1 MGNFRVPGMGN
12 RMSGSADIKSIV
24 REQSRFN
31 ESVSRNFKELQK
43 IGIDG
48 GDIKPGSL
56 TPQNFIQAAKIN
68 SIFYVGSQSG
78 APVFRQ
84 DNDFLSYD
92 DTTHRLSLG
101 ANPILKAMTVNSIPF
116 ITTGGLL
123 AESPTKLKWDD
134 PNSRMT
140 VDGALR
146 VGSATDATTS
156 GDLSAGL
163 TGAARM
169 FYGQANGRLSLF
181 SAANAETVRISTSE
195 DSYYNAAFKFG
206 VGTPTP
212 RRVLDV
218 SAAVNQMRLTQTDN
232 AIYADFSVD
241 GSGILSVSPT
251 GKQMK
256 LAMGANG
263 QQLMIGEETE
273 LTTIAAAA
281 TTDTAIQIPLNAVVY
296 YVSVRVTVVIPTAAT
311 FTVTGTTS
319 GTQFDVAGG
328 VSTAANT
335 TDLGTRNCPYKNGA
349 AQTIRITPNVNPAAN
364 TGRVRVTI
372 YYYLPVAATS

>member
-1 MGNFRVPGMGN
+1 MGSFRVPGIGN
-12 RMSGSADIKSIV
+12 RMSSSADVKTII
-24 REQSRFN
+24 REQARFN
-31 ESVSRNFKELQK
+31 EAVSRNFKELQK

-48 GDIKPGSL
+48 GDIKPGSI
-56 TPQNFIQAAKIN
+56 TPRNIIQAATIG
-68 SIFYVGSQSG
+68 SIFYVGSQNG
-78 APVFRQ
+78 APVFKQ
-84 DNDFLSYD
+84 DPNFLSYD
-92 DTTHRLSLG
+92 DTSHRVTLA
-101 ANPILKAMTVNSIPF
+101 ANPIFSAMALGAIPF
-116 ITTGGLL
+116 ITTGGLV
-123 AESPTKLKWDD
+123 ADDVAKLSWDD
-134 PNSRMT
+134 PNGRLA
-140 VDGALR
+140 VVGAVR
-146 VGSATDATTS
+146 IGTATDAAAS

-163 TGAARM
+163 AAAARL
-169 FYGQANGRLSLF
+169 FYVQGNGRLSLF
-181 SAANAETVRISTSE
+181 SAANAETVRVSTSE
-195 DSYYNAAFKFG
+195 NSYYNAPFNFG
-206 VGTPTP
+206 VGTVTP

-218 SAAVNQMRLTQTDN
+218 SAALNQMRLTQADN
-232 AIYADFSVD
+232 TIYADFSVD
-241 GSGILSVSPT
+241 GTGILSISPT

-263 QQLMIGEETE
+263 QQLLIGEETE

-335 TDLGTRNCPYKNGA
+335 TDLGTRNCPFKNGA

-364 TGRVRVTI
+364 TGRVRVTV